1 MANYSSLFMRCVMV
15 VALCL
20 SAAAVPLARA
30 QTAVDAVPSSIYER
44 AQTWLDQMVADTG
57 SLPLRMTVE
66 VGALDSRLK
75 LAACER
81 VEPYL
86 PPGTQLWGKTR
97 LGLRCAQG
105 AVKWNV
111 FLPITVRAFGPAW
124 VIKGQ
129 VASGVVL
136 TQADAMQMEVDW
148 AENRSAVVANL
159 DDWVGRTATRALTT
173 GQILRQDMVKASQ
186 VFQAGSQ
193 VRVVARG
200 AGFEIFS
207 SAQAISGG
215 VMGQMVRVRMDNG
228 RVVSGLVVDS
238 QTVRLEM

>member
-1 MANYSSLFMRCVMV
+1 MANYSSLFMRCAMA

-124 VIKGQ
+124 
-129 VASGVVL
+129 SS
-136 TQADAMQMEVDW
+136 
-148 AENRSAVVANL
+148 R
-159 DDWVGRTATRALTT
+159 GRWLP
-173 GQILRQDMVKASQ
+173 
-186 VFQAGSQ
+186 
-193 VRVVARG
+193 
-200 AGFEIFS
+200 
-207 SAQAISGG
+207 
-215 VMGQMVRVRMDNG
+215 
-228 RVVSGLVVDS
+228 VSC
-238 QTVRLEM
+238 

>member
-1 MANYSSLFMRCVMV
+1 MVNFSSLLMRCVLV
-15 VALCL
+15 VAACL
-20 SAAAVPLARA
+20 SAVVVPLARA
-30 QTAVDAVPSSIYER
+30 QTAGGAQSSSIYER
-44 AQTWLDQMVADTG
+44 AQAWLDRAVNDTG
-57 SLPLRMTVE
+57 SLPLRMAVE

-111 FLPITVRAFGPAW
+111 FLPITVKAFGTAW

-129 VASGVVL
+129 VASGAVL

-148 AENRSAVVANL
+148 AENRNAVVANL
-159 DDWVGRTATRALTT
+159 DDWIGQTATRALTT
-173 GQILRQDMVKASQ
+173 GQTLRQDMVKASQ

-200 AGFEIFS
+200 PGFEIFS
-207 SAQAISGG
+207 SAQAISSG
-215 VMGQMVRVRMDNG
+215 VMGQVVRVRMDNG

>member
-1 MANYSSLFMRCVMV
+1 MARFSSPFIRCVLA
-15 VALCL
+15 VAVWLNL
-20 SAAAVPLARA
+20 AALPSAHAQSGPDSAAPF
-30 QTAVDAVPSSIYER
+30 IYER
-44 AQTWLDQMVADTG
+44 AQAWLDQMVTSTG
-57 SLPLRMTVE
+57 SLPLRMEVE
-66 VGALDSRLK
+66 VGALDTRLK

-97 LGLRCAQG
+97 LGLRCTQG

-111 FLPITVRAFGPAW
+111 FLPITIKAFGLAW

-129 VASGVVL
+129 VASGAVL

-159 DDWVGRTATRALTT
+159 DDWVGQTATRALTT
-173 GQILRQDMVKASQ
+173 GQALRQDMVKASQ

-215 VMGQMVRVRMDNG
+215 VMGQTARVRMDNG
-228 RVVSGLVVDS
+228 RVISGLVVDS
-238 QTVRLEM
+238 QTVRVAL